1 MKKNM
6 CTQKLSILGNTVVQF
21 LIHFLRLRCRF
32 IVTYQACFLFYLFF
46 FFWINVYFYTKPKI
60 QDYYFNIVITAMIII
75 SDVTKQQHW
84 RSECWMSLVCVQ
96 IFYFSGVVWAFY
108 CQNKKNAK
116 PKKKIDICTLR
127 VLSLN
132 MSLKMG
138 LANLMSKTLLFLL
151 QFMMEANAM

>member
-1 MKKNM
+1 MRKITAWPIYWKIVNENKGVHSEIVHSRDY
-6 CTQKLSILGNTVVQF
+6 CRTIPNTLLASSLPVCCNLSSVFFVLS
-21 LIHFLRLRCRF
+21 
-32 IVTYQACFLFYLFF
+32 FF

-108 CQNKKNAK
+108 CQNKKKKQNQ
-116 PKKKIDICTLR
+116 KKK
-127 VLSLN
+127 
-132 MSLKMG
+132 
-138 LANLMSKTLLFLL
+138 
-151 QFMMEANAM
+151 